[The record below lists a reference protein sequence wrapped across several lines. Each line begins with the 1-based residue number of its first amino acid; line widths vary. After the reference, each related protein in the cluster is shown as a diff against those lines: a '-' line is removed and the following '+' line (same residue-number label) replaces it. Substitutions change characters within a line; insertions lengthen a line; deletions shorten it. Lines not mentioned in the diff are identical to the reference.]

1 MIFVDLKNRTAE
13 KAINGDCDAQ
23 ILMLKRYER
32 YINKVSMV
40 TKKDRFGNLI
50 RYVDEDFKAEI
61 QMRYLE
67 DLLKCKVIKNDNNTI
82 TWSQPDE
89 KYQIYY
95 NQKIEELFEKYGS
108 VLGARWSQVF

>member
-1 MIFVDLKNRTAE
+1 MKTLE
-13 KAINGDCDAQ
+13 KISFLIDDC
-23 ILMLKRYER
+23 IEY
-32 YINKVSMV
+32 
-40 TKKDRFGNLI
+40 
-50 RYVDEDFKAEI
+50 
-61 QMRYLE
+61 
-67 DLLKCKVIKNDNNTI
+67 IKNDNNTI